1 MKRFEYLSRK
11 VPYIRTSPFTIY
23 QRPRKHSWWLRIV
36 HINPFKKTH
45 ILKVYTLTIFVSDTI
60 LLRR

>member
-11 VPYIRTSPFTIY
+11 VPYIRTSPFTTY

-36 HINPFKKTH
+36 HINPLKKLTLKIHFKSFHFDH
-45 ILKVYTLTIFVSDTI
+45 ICV
-60 LLRR
+60 